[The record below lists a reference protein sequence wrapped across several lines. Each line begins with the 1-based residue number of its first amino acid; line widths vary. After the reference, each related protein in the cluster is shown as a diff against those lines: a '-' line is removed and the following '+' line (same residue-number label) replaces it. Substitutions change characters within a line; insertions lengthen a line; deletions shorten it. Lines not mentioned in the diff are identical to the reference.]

1 MLDRICFRKKLAEVQ
16 CKDYFLFVCFGR
28 IFFQGAFIGQ
38 SDAFMWPGIKVSR
51 HGVASKKFS
60 FSMFILCRDS
70 GGLSEK
76 LFEMYF
82 HLSTYEMKTPK
93 IW

>member
-1 MLDRICFRKKLAEVQ
+1 MLL
-16 CKDYFLFVCFGR
+16 
-28 IFFQGAFIGQ
+28 QGTFIGQ
-38 SDAFMWPGIKVSR
+38 PDAFMWPAVKVSL
-51 HGVASKKFS
+51 HGLASKQFG
-60 FSMFILCRDS
+60 FSMSLLCRDS
-70 GGLSEK
+70 EGLSEK